1 MTIPVTT
8 SAATTTEVSPVHPP
22 WYRQPWVWFV
32 IALPATSVVAS
43 LGLVTISVIYKD
55 DLVRDDWYKAGRAI
69 NQDIHADQHAREL
82 GLSGELTLDP
92 AALTVS
98 IRVQQATGEQPWP
111 QRLQLNLIHSTL
123 ASEDMTVLLS
133 RDAAGNWTGSLPRL
147 PMGKRQL
154 VLEPMPEAG
163 AAAAAVAGEDRSRW
177 RLRATDVVFQGVPVG
192 LQPLF

>member
-1 MTIPVTT
+1 MTTPGTVED
-8 SAATTTEVSPVHPP
+8 ASPVHPP

-43 LGLVTISVIYKD
+43 LGLVTISVIHQD

-69 NQDIHADQHAREL
+69 NHDIHADQHAREL

-92 AALTVS
+92 AALTVA
-98 IRVQQATGEQPWP
+98 IRVQQATGEQAWP

-123 ASEDMTVLLS
+123 ASEDMTVLLT
-133 RDAAGNWTGSLPRL
+133 RDAGGNWSGSLPRL

-154 VLEPMPEAG
+154 VLEPMPEA
-163 AAAAAVAGEDRSRW
+163 AAAVTGEDRSRW
-177 RLRATDVVFQGVPVG
+177 RLRATDVVFQSVPVS

>member
-1 MTIPVTT
+1 MTTD
-8 SAATTTEVSPVHPP
+8 VSPVHPP

-43 LGLVTISVIYKD
+43 LGLVATSVINRD

-69 NQDIHADQHAREL
+69 NQDIHADQHARAL

-98 IRVQQATGEQPWP
+98 VRVQQPPGAAAVPWP
-111 QRLQLNLIHSTL
+111 ERLRLNLIHSTL
-123 ASEDMTVLLS
+123 AHEDITVLLS
-133 RDAAGNWTGSLPRL
+133 RDAAGNWVGNLPRL

-154 VLEPMPEAG
+154 VLEPLPDAN
-163 AAAAAVAGEDRSRW
+163 AAASDEDRTRW
-177 RLRATDVVFQGVPVG
+177 RLRAAEVVFQGVPVL

>member
-1 MTIPVTT
+1 MTTD
-8 SAATTTEVSPVHPP
+8 ASPVHPP

-32 IALPATSVVAS
+32 IALPTTSVVAS
-43 LGLVTISVIYKD
+43 LGLVATSVIHKD

-69 NQDIHADQHAREL
+69 NHDIHADQHARAL

-98 IRVQQATGEQPWP
+98 IRVQQVAGEQPWP

-123 ASEDMTVLLS
+123 ASEDITVLLS
-133 RDAAGNWTGSLPRL
+133 RDAAGLWTGSLPRL
-147 PMGKRQL
+147 PMGKREL
-154 VLEPMPEAG
+154 VLEPMPDG
-163 AAAAAVAGEDRSRW
+163 SSAAAGEDRTRW
-177 RLRATDVVFQGVPVG
+177 RLRATDVVFQGEPVQ